1 MLSNNTK
8 LSETSVNYV
17 SKIIDLEKYNG
28 RINII
33 QPENPNLQMLMA
45 EKIAIKNKTTEYRG
59 AIAGNLEDNVLAQVY
74 FSVGNIQ
81 IIQNGLGMGVYNMSD
96 KKYIIPLQSIE
107 NLKIIMRSI
116 YLQYAEHYEKNIT
129 QQVERLNKLVLDYC
143 IPSVFNEAVGYEKY
157 CRDQSTLVVPLEL
170 PKHVDRDYKQN
181 ELHRW
186 V

>member
-17 SKIIDLEKYNG
+17 SKIIDLDKYNG

-33 QPENPNLQMLMA
+33 QPENLHLQMQMA

-74 FSVGNIQ
+74 FSAGNIQ

-96 KKYIIPLQSIE
+96 KKYIIPLQNLD

-116 YLQYAEHYEKNIT
+116 YLQHSANHFDNISKQIEHLIKSSIT
-129 QQVERLNKLVLDYC
+129 IILSEFFILSLGIPHLAFIVC
-143 IPSVFNEAVGYEKY
+143 ITFSINMFI
-157 CRDQSTLVVPLEL
+157 
-170 PKHVDRDYKQN
+170 
-181 ELHRW
+181 
-186 V
+186 

>member
-1 MLSNNTK
+1 
-8 LSETSVNYV
+8 
-17 SKIIDLEKYNG
+17 
-28 RINII
+28 
-33 QPENPNLQMLMA
+33 MA

-74 FSVGNIQ
+74 FSAGNIQ

-129 QQVERLNKLVLDYC
+129 QQVERLNKLVLDYA
-143 IPSVFNEAVGYEKY
+143 INQVWGEAEGYMKY
-157 CRDQSTLVVPLEL
+157 KRDASTLVVPIARPILSYSNDKQLEL
-170 PKHVDRDYKQN
+170 KP
-181 ELHRW
+181 W
-186 V
+186 F

>member
-1 MLSNNTK
+1 MLSNNSK

-74 FSVGNIQ
+74 FSAGNIQ

-116 YLQYAEHYEKNIT
+116 KNIT

-170 PKHVDRDYKQN
+170 PKHVDREYKQN